1 MPASFSWEPLTSAI
15 WPARSTKR
23 RKCRTSAR
31 ITAFGLGGHATKDA
45 EKYVRAMNTMGVS
58 TSDNMTLMRDAWSIF
73 ADEHHA
79 QMVMPTLSKMKFA
92 SDLI

>member
-1 MPASFSWEPLTSAI
+1 
-15 WPARSTKR
+15 
-23 RKCRTSAR
+23 
-31 ITAFGLGGHATKDA
+31 
-45 EKYVRAMNTMGVS
+45 MNTMGVS

-92 SDLI
+92 SDSI